1 MKKLIFLILLF
12 AAGAAS
18 AESAYVTDDLDIMVR
33 TGESSRNKIIA
44 TLKSGK
50 KVEVLESNPETGYS
64 KVALSQDREGYV
76 LTRLLTNQPAA
87 RDLLAAAQARLNKLE
102 ASHKQL
108 STELT
113 AIKAQK
119 ADVDSTASDFKTRS
133 EQLQRELDEL
143 QRTASNALRIQ
154 EERNQLQERVV
165 NIERELET
173 LKRENDVLKN
183 NSAQDWFIVGAGV
196 LLLGLFLGF
205 ILPKLS
211 WQKKTSWS
219 SSF

>member
-1 MKKLIFLILLF
+1 MKKLVLLILFL

-18 AESAYVTDDLDIMVR
+18 AETAYVTDDLEIMVR

-50 KVEVLESNPETGYS
+50 KVDVLETNPESGYS
-64 KVALSQDREGYV
+64 RVALSGDREGWV
-76 LTRLLTNQPAA
+76 LTRLLTNNPAA
-87 RDLLAAAQARLNKLE
+87 KDLLAAAQDRAKKLE
-102 ASHKQL
+102 ASNKQMA
-108 STELT
+108 TEL
-113 AIKAQK
+113 AQLKSNK
-119 ADVDSTASDFKTRS
+119 ADVDATASDLKKRS
-133 EQLQRELDEL
+133 QQLQNELDDL
-143 QRTASNALRIQ
+143 QRTASNALQIQ
-154 EERNQLQERVV
+154 EERNQLQERVI

-173 LKRENDVLKN
+173 LKRENEVLKS

-211 WQKKTSWS
+211 WQKKSSWN

>member
-1 MKKLIFLILLF
+1 MKKLIFLTLLL
-12 AAGAAS
+12 ATGAAF
-18 AESAYVTDDLDIMVR
+18 AESAYVTDDLEIMVR
-33 TGESSRNKIIA
+33 TGESNRNKIVA

-50 KVEVLESNPETGYS
+50 KVNVLESNPETGYS
-64 KVALSQDREGYV
+64 KIELSRDREGYV
-76 LTRLLTNQPAA
+76 LSRLLTNQPAA
-87 RDLLAAAQARLNKLE
+87 RDQLAAAQSRLQKLE
-102 ASHKQL
+102 ASHKQI
-108 STELT
+108 SAEL
-113 AIKAQK
+113 AQLKSQK
-119 ADVDSTASDFKTRS
+119 AETDSTANDYKERS
-133 EQLQRELDEL
+133 AHLQSELDEL
-143 QRTASNALRIQ
+143 QRTASNALQIQ

>member
-1 MKKLIFLILLF
+1 MKKLIFLILLC
-12 AAGAAS
+12 AAGAAT
-18 AESAYVTDDLDIMVR
+18 AETAYVTDDLDIMVR
-33 TGESSRNKIIA
+33 TGESNRNKIIA

-64 KVALSQDREGYV
+64 RVALSNDREGWV
-76 LTRLLTNQPAA
+76 LSRLLTNKPAA
-87 RDLLAAAQARLNKLE
+87 RDLLDAARARLQKLE
-102 ASHKQL
+102 ASHTEI
-108 STELT
+108 STEL
-113 AIKAQK
+113 AELKAQK
-119 ADVDSTASDFKTRS
+119 ANVDSTAKDFKTRS

-143 QRTASNALRIQ
+143 QTTASNALRIQ

-173 LKRENDVLKN
+173 LKRENDILKN

-211 WQKKTSWS
+211 WQKKSSWN